1 MMMMGQRSVVPKA
14 LTTTTNK
21 SFDFQVLYHDV
32 LLHQVLCGCGEST
45 SGVNT
50 ADILVFMLHLLVA
63 FEVRVPCEN
72 FKAVITDKLGMC
84 HSLENIKHKKL
95 LLLLLLLLLLFLL
108 LLFLLL
114 LSFFCELTLS

>member
-1 MMMMGQRSVVPKA
+1 MGQRSVVPKA

-50 ADILVFMLHLLVA
+50 ADVLVFMLHLLVA

-72 FKAVITDKLGMC
+72 FEAVITNKLGVC
-84 HSLENIKHKKL
+84 CALENIKHKKMY
-95 LLLLLLLLLLFLL
+95 LLLF
-108 LLFLLL
+108 FFFLL
-114 LSFFCELTLS
+114 LSFFCELTLL